1 MAKRFI
7 FFVALLV
14 VVLSV
19 TGCQTS
25 NKALVVDG
33 IWARSSIAGGNSAI
47 YMNIHNATGQDE
59 VLLSAQSTAAN
70 TVELHLS
77 SVDENGVMSMKQQEN
92 IPVPANSVVELK
104 PGGLHVMLI
113 GLPNDLKVGDEFEVT
128 LNFKNAGAMTFKVP
142 VKDAADAMEHKMP
155 MHP

>member
-1 MAKRFI
+1 MAKRLM
-7 FFVALLV
+7 LLV
-14 VVLSV
+14 VVVLLASLAA
-19 TGCQTS
+19 CQTS
-25 NKALVVDG
+25 EKTFSVENV
-33 IWARSSIAGGNSAI
+33 WARSSVAGGNSAI
-47 YMNIHNATGQDE
+47 YMMIKNPTAQDD
-59 VLLSAQSTAAN
+59 VLLSAQSAAAN

-92 IPVPANSVVELK
+92 IPVPANSMVELK

-128 LNFKNAGAMTFKVP
+128 LNFKNAGAITLKVP

-155 MHP
+155 MP